1 MASLS
6 NFDSKLS
13 LNHCKVPH
21 CEEPPAAALL
31 VIPLGCQPGLVGNG
45 STHTHSNFL
54 FLTGIGRASE
64 RKVVQDRG
72 CVCSKKFD
80 VQAIPSQAVLSTYY
94 CTPCTAKSSTLENTG
109 RCSAAPKPRVLS
121 TRIQMVSTTARF
133 TCSPQTVSGLSASH
147 TWPKTRKAPQ
157 NCSYSSQKQIQQF
170 RFYAVVGTGSGRGRD
185 DPRQA
190 DRNFGGKSQEKVL
203 GEGDSLC
210 GDEETHIA
218 FRNAIYL
225 YPDACTP
232 HHQSA
237 GPRALTHQESDS
249 SGMLSPNLRNR
260 AELAHQRMISHKI
273 TGIQSEDPEGCMID
287 VESGW
292 YGGQPQPARQ
302 RISSSPGLQ
311 YAKGRSTG
319 AKVGFECDPVEFDC
333 DSDEHVKPQGP
344 WYQSSTYRVTCFGKE
359 ERGRQPNTNKSA
371 ILLFASVW
379 MGRKSKGTAPGRGSD
394 FTGEKKEFLETF
406 HGQLLDA
413 GFGSGGDPGD
423 VYTEVTDK
431 FLRRYGYELA
441 FNENVDGDP
450 LENPPTEPQHED
462 LSAEEKQTRQ
472 KIRKT
477 LRTVNGFELPKT
489 PADEDQKISGWYRT
503 RYRTKKVHGATIKTI
518 LSTMQS
524 MSGPTARP
532 RRKPALVV
540 YSKLHYATR
549 VKTEF
554 DKVWAKVKGTVPD
567 TFRVSMSQDFVRT
580 CWEKESDSFKE
591 DIEKQAQEM
600 HHEAMEKWKAGRV
613 TPVQSA
619 ESYHEA
625 LENLND
631 VGIPLA
637 DALAEHLGMHVVLMA
652 VGPVGT
658 AGGEVLLRS
667 MFSDT
672 ALGATAKTWPQFDHA
687 GFTAMEKSITRYG
700 RAFFIRM
707 SRTGMAAYRGGHAH
721 GSRWIA
727 HHQSAT
733 HHNDKRALTCH
744 SADNPVP
751 VSDSVDDP
759 APVTDSIDEP
769 SPAKIGE
776 PTSASASTSTTP
788 PDSPSPPA
796 AAGEG
801 ADGIEHSEWGQTLL
815 GAHPYFIRKQ
825 WGTRWTGLVEAFV
838 RFEWSWY
845 HNEDRGRLDNRGRP
859 PEFAQWMKEHRPW
872 DDYTVSDDFG
882 QELFGWWKILG
893 PMRRWENVA
902 PGGMAP
908 RDIDDWGR
916 LNVSGRSGVVLFVVG
931 LAWWGQK
938 LWNEGA
944 LAGLGGGEAA
954 LAAANDWQL
963 LVDDMTWLL
972 EGPLLRDRAGEEKEA
987 GTAAEEGE
995 KEKAQEPKKKAK
1007 KKGKKPVAP
1016 PARKAPAPTEP
1027 SATGKRKRVSDEET
1041 DKTDQPAEKRTQR
1054 RGGADVSG
1062 KEAPKERPK
1071 PRRLTRNGGQ
1081 PALQVQPAMA
1091 TNSQME
1097 DRSSDD
1103 NSADAT
1109 LRDSG
1114 TGRDAPSQSQGIG
1127 ATRVPS
1133 STSPKLPIPELL
1145 PPGNQNTE
1153 DRGCDV
1159 NTNGPSPDAEEGLD
1173 GTGPVDLDPFSGLS
1187 EEELAE
1193 LRDDPDADEEMTLD

>member
-1 MASLS
+1 
-6 NFDSKLS
+6 
-13 LNHCKVPH
+13 
-21 CEEPPAAALL
+21 
-31 VIPLGCQPGLVGNG
+31 
-45 STHTHSNFL
+45 
-54 FLTGIGRASE
+54 
-64 RKVVQDRG
+64 
-72 CVCSKKFD
+72 
-80 VQAIPSQAVLSTYY
+80 
-94 CTPCTAKSSTLENTG
+94 
-109 RCSAAPKPRVLS
+109 
-121 TRIQMVSTTARF
+121 
-133 TCSPQTVSGLSASH
+133 
-147 TWPKTRKAPQ
+147 
-157 NCSYSSQKQIQQF
+157 
-170 RFYAVVGTGSGRGRD
+170 
-185 DPRQA
+185 
-190 DRNFGGKSQEKVL
+190 
-203 GEGDSLC
+203 
-210 GDEETHIA
+210 
-218 FRNAIYL
+218 
-225 YPDACTP
+225 
-232 HHQSA
+232 
-237 GPRALTHQESDS
+237 
-249 SGMLSPNLRNR
+249 
-260 AELAHQRMISHKI
+260 
-273 TGIQSEDPEGCMID
+273 
-287 VESGW
+287 
-292 YGGQPQPARQ
+292 
-302 RISSSPGLQ
+302 
-311 YAKGRSTG
+311 
-319 AKVGFECDPVEFDC
+319 
-333 DSDEHVKPQGP
+333 
-344 WYQSSTYRVTCFGKE
+344 
-359 ERGRQPNTNKSA
+359 
-371 ILLFASVW
+371 

-477 LRTVNGFELPKT
+477 LRT
-489 PADEDQKISGWYRT
+489 KISGWYRT

-532 RRKPALVV
+532 RRKPALV
-540 YSKLHYATR
+540 
-549 VKTEF
+549 
-554 DKVWAKVKGTVPD
+554 VKGTVPD

-700 RAFFIRM
+700 RAFFTKSECHERVWPPTEGDTPM
-707 SRTGMAAYRGGHAH
+707 DHDGL
-721 GSRWIA
+721 
-727 HHQSAT
+727 
-733 HHNDKRALTCH
+733 LTI
-744 SADNPVP
+744 
-751 VSDSVDDP
+751 DP
-759 APVTDSIDEP
+759 PPITTTSEP
-769 SPAKIGE
+769 SPAIAPTIQSPSPTASTIQPLSPTASMSQAPAKIGE